1 MNAFLSDDDTGLR
14 LQVAGALDGDGALAL
29 RPLLEQVVTGT
40 TGDVVLDMAAVG
52 FMDGCGVGAV
62 AFLFKRLAAQGRALK
77 VVGATAQP
85 LAMFRKLRLGHVLG
99 LPVPAR
105 RGFGFGFAAAL
116 GFESAA

>member
-1 MNAFLSDDDTGLR
+1 MNACLTDHRSGLR
-14 LQVAGALDGDGALAL
+14 LQVSGALDGDGALAL

-40 TGDVVLDMAAVG
+40 TGDLVLDMADVG

-85 LAMFRKLRLGHVLG
+85 LAMFRRLGLAQVLG
-99 LPVPAR
+99 LPAPER
-105 RGFGFGFAAAL
+105 RGFGFAAAL
-116 GFESAA
+116 GFARAA

>member
-1 MNAFLSDDDTGLR
+1 MITTLATDRAAQCLAIS
-14 LQVAGALDGDGALAL
+14 GALDADGALAL
-29 RPLLEQVVTGT
+29 RPVLEQVVTGT

-85 LAMFRKLRLGHVLG
+85 LAMFRKLRLVHVLG
-99 LPVPAR
+99 LPAPAR
-105 RGFGFGFAAAL
+105 RSFATAFGFERTA
-116 GFESAA
+116 